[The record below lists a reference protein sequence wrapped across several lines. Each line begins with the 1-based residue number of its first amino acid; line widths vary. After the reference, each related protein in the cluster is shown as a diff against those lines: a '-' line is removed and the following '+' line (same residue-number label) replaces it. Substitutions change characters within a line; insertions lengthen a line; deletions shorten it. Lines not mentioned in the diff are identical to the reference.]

1 MEEIKIDSIDDYII
15 NCHPDVQER
24 LQQLR
29 MVIKEAAPEATEKIS
44 WKMPTFVLNGNLVF
58 FAAFKKHIGFYPL
71 PSGIEAF
78 KDELLEYKSSKGS
91 VQFPLNKPLPFDLI
105 SRMVKARVDDNT
117 RQAEEQ

>member
-1 MEEIKIDSIDDYII
+1 MEEKKIESIDDYIL
-15 NCHPDVQER
+15 NCDPDVQEKLR
-24 LQQLR
+24 QLR

-44 WKMPTFVLNGNLVF
+44 WKMPTFVLYGNLVF

-78 KDELLEYKSSKGS
+78 KDELSKYKSSKGS
-91 VQFPLNKPLPFDLI
+91 VQFPLNKPLPFELI
-105 SRMVKARVDDNT
+105 SRMVKARVDENT